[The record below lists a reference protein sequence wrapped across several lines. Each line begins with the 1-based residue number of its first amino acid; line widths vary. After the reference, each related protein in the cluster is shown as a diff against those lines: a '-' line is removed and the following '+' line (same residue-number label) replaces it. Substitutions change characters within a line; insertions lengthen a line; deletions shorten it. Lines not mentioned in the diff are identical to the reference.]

1 MEQKETG
8 AINKATE
15 LISQFEMV
23 FSCIQATFHPFG
35 VVGEIAGK
43 SSNVAYAARHIMN
56 VHAREGDPGVMDTLI
71 TVIDGMLKGNLDNIV
86 YKQTNTLS
94 LADTHLLQDYFS
106 EIRRLHLDEEVS
118 PERSFYSCP
127 IIFDRN
133 SLQTP
138 ALVRCADLM
147 WGFAG
152 ISAMYPSSP
161 ICIPTSVYTLP
172 LALAKRVGGWD
183 SDASAI
189 GEDMHMLLKC
199 YFSMNGN
206 ITTRVVY
213 SAASQCNVSSHDIIG
228 RPRTI
233 GTLVARYR
241 QALRHMWGALDTGY
255 AIQRSF
261 GSLKRPSWRLL
272 FTGKHLALVHL
283 LWEAHFLPCHL
294 AICLLITSIYSAL
307 TPPELIHPDLL
318 LALNWAGI
326 LRASS
331 FIMMNICIIV
341 YDHWHYFCVN
351 TRSLDMMDAGIVD
364 AGFSFRY
371 RFSLSS
377 LADRIIFPVAGTIF
391 GPIPAVQAVISH
403 FWTDRLEY
411 QVSQK
416 PTFLGNPV

>member
-56 VHAREGDPGVMDTLI
+56 VHARDGDPGVMDTLI
-71 TVIDGMLKGNLDNIV
+71 TVID
-86 YKQTNTLS
+86 
-94 LADTHLLQDYFS
+94 ADTHLLQDYFS

-377 LADRIIFPVAGTIF
+377 LVDRIIFPVAGTVF